1 MEIKG
6 IISNMKNRKIFKVF
20 RWGYIFLIF
29 VWLCSFL
36 LAFVSA
42 NEYIYKFLMFIGLVV
57 VFPILLVTFGLP
69 LYLLYV
75 LFIALIRNIKWYF
88 KIMGI
93 TLAIS
98 IITIVIGF
106 GIFLFGSN
114 VTGTFEIDEV
124 SVIDVRNNKMLVD
137 CSKKYLGDT
146 KTVEIHK
153 PFFIKVRPGD
163 VVDVKYSVGNIEKM
177 HYIINYK
184 VGEAM
189 LLKGFVALFTI
200 LFIIILM
207 DFFIT
212 GRGSHSSLKK

>member
-1 MEIKG
+1 MRKREIKG
-6 IISNMKNRKIFKVF
+6 IISNIKNRKIFKVF
-20 RWGYIFLIF
+20 RWCYIFLIF
-29 VWLCSFL
+29 MWLCSFL

-114 VTGTFEIDEV
+114 VIGAFEIDEV

-137 CSKKYLGDT
+137 SQK
-146 KTVEIHK
+146 
-153 PFFIKVRPGD
+153 
-163 VVDVKYSVGNIEKM
+163 NI
-177 HYIINYK
+177 
-184 VGEAM
+184 
-189 LLKGFVALFTI
+189 
-200 LFIIILM
+200 
-207 DFFIT
+207 
-212 GRGSHSSLKK
+212 

>member
-6 IISNMKNRKIFKVF
+6 IISNIKNRKIFKVF
-20 RWGYIFLIF
+20 RWCYIFLIF
-29 VWLCSFL
+29 MWLCSFL

-57 VFPILLVTFGLP
+57 VFPILLVTLGLP

-114 VTGTFEIDEV
+114 VIGAFEIDEV

-137 CSKKYLGDT
+137 SQK
-146 KTVEIHK
+146 
-153 PFFIKVRPGD
+153 
-163 VVDVKYSVGNIEKM
+163 NI
-177 HYIINYK
+177 
-184 VGEAM
+184 
-189 LLKGFVALFTI
+189 
-200 LFIIILM
+200 
-207 DFFIT
+207 
-212 GRGSHSSLKK
+212 